1 MSDGKKKRISFM
13 GRLMIVGVIAVVG
26 LALLFTVIIILQGK
40 EQASNTANVR
50 VKAPRASGYVYV
62 TCKVLDAD
70 LNKETVE
77 IEFICLGRGDL
88 VDKRGRFKRDT
99 RVSSVDAGLE
109 EHIDIS
115 AGDTGGFSKGI
126 INLNGNASYYPW
138 DRHKITFSGFATTTD
153 DNGRTMDVPM
163 RLEFYGSLPGL
174 DVNCWI
180 ASRFGVTDQIVHITI
195 IRSTVTTIMVYFAI
209 LLVWI
214 LVATILTML
223 LSIIIGRHELQMMLF
238 AFIGTLIFAMTS
250 FRNALPGIPPLG
262 VLSDY
267 LAFFWGYA
275 IAIIG
280 IGLLTITWYR
290 RLPDISEKKAKRKEE
305 EKRER
310 GERKSME
317 LEETRVEEEGEETE
331 EK

>member
-26 LALLFTVIIILQGK
+26 LALLFTAIIFLQGK

-50 VKAPRASGYVYV
+50 EKAPKASGYVYILS
-62 TCKVLDAD
+62 KILDAD
-70 LNKETVE
+70 LNKETIE
-77 IEFICLGRGDL
+77 IEFTCLGRGDL
-88 VDKRGRFKRDT
+88 VDKKGRFKYDMT
-99 RVSSVDAGLE
+99 VTSLSSGLE
-109 EHIDIS
+109 DHLEIP
-115 AGDTGGFSKGI
+115 AGDTGRFSQGSMD
-126 INLNGNASYYPW
+126 LNGNESYYPW
-138 DRHKITFSGFATTTD
+138 DRHKVNITGFATATGP
-153 DNGRTMDVPM
+153 NGITRDVPI
-163 RLEFYGSLPGL
+163 RLELHASLPGL
-174 DVNCWI
+174 DVNCWF
-180 ASRFGVTDQIVHITI
+180 ASRFGGTEKIMHITI
-195 IRSTVTTIMVYFAI
+195 LRSTITTIMVCFAI
-209 LLVWI
+209 VLVWI
-214 LVATILTML
+214 LIATILTML
-223 LSIIIGRHELQMMLF
+223 LSITIGGHELQMMLF

-305 EKRER
+305 EKREWEE
-310 GERKSME
+310 GKGME
-317 LEETRVEEEGEETE
+317 LEETRVVEEGEETE